1 MRNLRMSLAI
11 SAVLTFCSI
20 LPFSLG
26 SVEPWAGYV
35 MMPGVVVGMYA
46 SIFISGNAHGVETAP
61 VVIVGGFVNLV
72 FYTIICLVALAIYSK
87 VQSKQH

>member
-1 MRNLRMSLAI
+1 MSLAVSTI
-11 SAVLTFCSI
+11 FTLCSL

-46 SIFISGNAHGVETAP
+46 SIFMSGNAHGVETAP
-61 VVIVGGFVNLV
+61 VVIVGGIVNLV

-87 VQSKQH
+87 VQSKQR